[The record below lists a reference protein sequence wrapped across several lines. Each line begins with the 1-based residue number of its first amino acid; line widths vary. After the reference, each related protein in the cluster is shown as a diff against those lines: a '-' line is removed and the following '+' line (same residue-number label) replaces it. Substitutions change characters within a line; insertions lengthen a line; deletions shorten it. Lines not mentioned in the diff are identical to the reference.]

1 MSEEKVFFS
10 KSQISR
16 KRLELLAAPV
26 WVPREEEAAALG
38 WGSAPPQAAPASFRP
53 HGGRAGIS
61 VLALPGL
68 ERPVIPRG
76 SSERAH
82 LVLINNLQLELA

>member
-10 KSQISR
+10 ESQIAG
-16 KRLELLAAPV
+16 KWLELLAAPV
-26 WVPREEEAAALG
+26 RVQQRWF
-38 WGSAPPQAAPASFRP
+38 WGSVFPQAAPTSSRP
-53 HGGRAGIS
+53 RGGRAGIS

-68 ERPVIPRG
+68 ERPEIPRG